1 MAALNLSSVPDELY
15 ERIRA
20 LADAGERTVEEE
32 AVGLLSRAVGRE
44 RPRRSVSEILKWIRE
59 NRIVLPPGTPDSVEL
74 LREDRDR

>member
-1 MAALNLSSVPDELY
+1 MAALNLSSVPDEVY

-20 LADAGERTVEEE
+20 MADARKRTVEEE

-74 LREDRDR
+74 IREDRDR